1 MSEPNSSSE
10 RRPLNRMARMV
21 KSLDRVPV
29 PLRGLARSKA
39 LGRAVRFAGTA
50 GLEFRELGPQ
60 RVVVAI
66 ANRGKVQNHIGG
78 VHAAAMALLAETA
91 TGFVIG
97 MNLPDDKLPLMKT
110 MSIDYVRRAEGG
122 LVATAHLGPEQ
133 IERLFTEP
141 KGEVLVPVEV
151 KDDSGAEPI
160 RCAMTWAWIPK
171 KR

>member
-1 MSEPNSSSE
+1 MSNATTSGAARSP
-10 RRPLNRMARMV
+10 NRMARTV
-21 KSLDRVPV
+21 GSLDRVPP
-29 PLRGLARSKA
+29 PLRSWVRSKA

-50 GLEFRELGPQ
+50 GLEFRELSPE

-91 TGFVIG
+91 TGFVVG
-97 MNLPDDKLPLMKT
+97 MNLPDDKLPLIKT
-110 MSIDYVRRAEGG
+110 MSIDYLRRAQGG
-122 LVATAHLGPEQ
+122 LVATAQLAPEQ
-133 IERLFTEP
+133 IERLFADP

-151 KDDSGAEPI
+151 RDESGEEPI

>member
-1 MSEPNSSSE
+1 MPNPISSAE
-10 RRPLNRMARMV
+10 HRPLNRMARTV
-21 KSLDRVPV
+21 GSLDRVPA
-29 PLRGLARSKA
+29 PLRGWARSKA

-50 GLEFRELGPQ
+50 GLEFREMSPA
-60 RVVVAI
+60 RVVVAL

-97 MNLPDDKLPLMKT
+97 MNLPDDKLPLIKT
-110 MSIDYVRRAEGG
+110 MSIDYVRRAQGG
-122 LVATAHLGPEQ
+122 LVATAELSAEQ
-133 IERLFTEP
+133 IERFFTDP

-151 KDDSGAEPI
+151 KDESGEQPV
-160 RCAMTWAWIPK
+160 RCAMTWAWVPK

>member
-1 MSEPNSSSE
+1 MPSPVASAE
-10 RRPLNRMARMV
+10 RRPLNRMARTV
-21 KSLDRVPV
+21 ASLDRVPA
-29 PLRGLARSKA
+29 PLAGWVRSKA

-50 GLEFRELGPQ
+50 GLEFREVGPA

-91 TGFVIG
+91 TGFVVG
-97 MNLPDDKLPLMKT
+97 MNLPDDKLPLIKT
-110 MSIDYVRRAEGG
+110 LSIDYLRRAQGG
-122 LVATAHLGPEQ
+122 LVATAHLAPEQ
-133 IERLFTEP
+133 IEALFTEP

-151 KDDSGAEPI
+151 KDESGAEPI
-160 RCAMTWAWIPK
+160 RCAMTWAWVPK